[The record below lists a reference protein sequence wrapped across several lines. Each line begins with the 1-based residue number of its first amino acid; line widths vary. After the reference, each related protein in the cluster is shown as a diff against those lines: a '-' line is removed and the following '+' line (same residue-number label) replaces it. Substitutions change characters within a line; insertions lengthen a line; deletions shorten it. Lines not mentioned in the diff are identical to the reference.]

1 MILASNSPRRKEIL
15 ENFGFSLKTV
25 SKNID
30 EISNKEKITE
40 KIMDIARQKTEAV
53 AVIYPDENVVGAD
66 TVVVVE
72 GKILG
77 KPKDEKEAFNMLKSL
92 SGRSH
97 EVITAYS
104 PDENVVGA
112 DTVVVVEGKILGK
125 PKDEKEAFN
134 MLKSLSG
141 RSHEVIT
148 AYSFINLKNNIMIND
163 VEVTKVFFKK
173 LSDEEI
179 NWYINTKEPMDKAGA
194 YGIQGKGAFFVE
206 KIEGDFFSVM
216 GFPLGKF
223 LRRLTEIGIDL
234 NNLENL

>member
-104 PDENVVGA
+104 
-112 DTVVVVEGKILGK
+112 
-125 PKDEKEAFN
+125 
-134 MLKSLSG
+134 
-141 RSHEVIT
+141 
-148 AYSFINLKNNIMIND
+148 FINLKNNIMIND

-194 YGIQGKGAFFVE
+194 YGIQRKGAFFVE